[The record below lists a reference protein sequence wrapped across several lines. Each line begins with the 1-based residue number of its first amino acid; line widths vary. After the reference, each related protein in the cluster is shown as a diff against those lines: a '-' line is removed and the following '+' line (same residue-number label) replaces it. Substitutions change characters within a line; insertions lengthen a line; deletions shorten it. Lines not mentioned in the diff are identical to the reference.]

1 MTGSLFDVPYVAGSS
16 TSKEAARKVT
26 NADTQRAFVLWALD
40 HYGPLTDEELW
51 QHSRKAYAWKESS
64 VRRARINLTNGKY
77 ETPKVRGTSK
87 VKISTAG
94 GKMELWERIQDA

>member
-64 VRRARINLTNGKY
+64 VRRARVVLTQ
-77 ETPKVRGTSK
+77 EEPPAVRDTGNVRQS
-87 VKISTAG
+87 SSG
-94 GKMELWERIQDA
+94 RKMTVWERAVNA